1 MRREN
6 PLCAIGNVDDA
17 NASVIATGKTADR
30 TGDGS
35 AVRRPC
41 RPAEKEIRMLSCGD
55 SLLSRAVCI
64 RNYYGVFAFTHITT
78 LKSETFSVG
87 READAC
93 DISQQLFRCAAQ
105 HGYLI
110 ERTRRADAPSTPDV
124 IEVVAVGRES

>member
-55 SLLSRAVCI
+55 FLLSRAVCI

-78 LKSETFSVG
+78 LKSETFSVWRHCG
-87 READAC
+87 
-93 DISQQLFRCAAQ
+93 AANFAVVGQ
-105 HGYLI
+105 PGDFPRLKIELRFTSAKLI
-110 ERTRRADAPSTPDV
+110 VRKQGQSR
-124 IEVVAVGRES
+124 